1 MNNDMNQNQNQYQ
14 YQNPNQ
20 GQFQNQYQYQQNQ
33 YQYQYPQ
40 QPPES
45 PGFGVASM
53 VLGII
58 SLCLSCCAYFISI
71 PCAIVGI
78 ILGLIGLKKQAGQG
92 MATAGLVCSI
102 ISFIPAIILISTG
115 ASIVSSLKN
124 F

>member
-1 MNNDMNQNQNQYQ
+1 MYNDMNQNQY
-14 YQNPNQ
+14 PNQ
-20 GQFQNQYQYQQNQ
+20 GQFQNQ

-78 ILGLIGLKKQAGQG
+78 ILGLIGLKKQAGRG

-102 ISFIPAIILISTG
+102 ISFIPAIILISAG

-124 F
+124 FWCNIYGV

>member
-1 MNNDMNQNQNQYQ
+1 MYNDMNQNQY
-14 YQNPNQ
+14 PNQ
-20 GQFQNQYQYQQNQ
+20 GQFQNQ

-78 ILGLIGLKKQAGQG
+78 ILGLIGLKKQAGRG
-92 MATAGLVCSI
+92 MVLYVVLYHLFTRLY
-102 ISFIPAIILISTG
+102 LYQ
-115 ASIVSSLKN
+115 LEHQ
-124 F
+124 

>member
-1 MNNDMNQNQNQYQ
+1 MYNDMNQNQY
-14 YQNPNQ
+14 PNQ
-20 GQFQNQYQYQQNQ
+20 GQFQNQ

-71 PCAIVGI
+71 PSCNSWNYIGI
-78 ILGLIGLKKQAGQG
+78 DSLKKQAGRG
-92 MATAGLVCSI
+92 MATAVLYVVLYHL
-102 ISFIPAIILISTG
+102 FPRLF
-115 ASIVSSLKN
+115 LYQLEHQ
-124 F
+124 

>member
-1 MNNDMNQNQNQYQ
+1 MNQNQY
-14 YQNPNQ
+14 PNQ
-20 GQFQNQYQYQQNQ
+20 GQFQNQ

-78 ILGLIGLKKQAGQG
+78 ILGLIGLKKQAGRG
-92 MATAGLVCSI
+92 MATAVLYVVLYHL
-102 ISFIPAIILISTG
+102 FPRLF
-115 ASIVSSLKN
+115 LYQLEHQ
-124 F
+124 

>member
-1 MNNDMNQNQNQYQ
+1 MNNDMNQNQYQ

-53 VLGII
+53 VLGIV

-78 ILGLIGLKKQAGQG
+78 ILGLIGLKKKAGRG

-102 ISFIPAIILISTG
+102 ISFIPAIVIISTG
-115 ASIVSSLKN
+115 ASIVSTLNN

>member
-1 MNNDMNQNQNQYQ
+1 MYNDMNQNQY
-14 YQNPNQ
+14 PNQ
-20 GQFQNQYQYQQNQ
+20 GQFQNQ

-78 ILGLIGLKKQAGQG
+78 ILGLIGLKKQAGRG
-92 MATAGLVCSI
+92 MATAGLVCSYYI
-102 ISFIPAIILISTG
+102 IYSRDYSYINWSINSFVVKKFLM
-115 ASIVSSLKN
+115 
-124 F
+124 

>member
-1 MNNDMNQNQNQYQ
+1 MYNDMNQNQY
-14 YQNPNQ
+14 PNQ
-20 GQFQNQYQYQQNQ
+20 GQFQNQ

-78 ILGLIGLKKQAGQG
+78 ILGLIGLKKQAGLG
-92 MATAGLVCSI
+92 METAGLVCSI
-102 ISFIPAIILISTG
+102 I
-115 ASIVSSLKN
+115 
-124 F
+124 

>member
-1 MNNDMNQNQNQYQ
+1 MYNDMNQNQY
-14 YQNPNQ
+14 PNQ
-20 GQFQNQYQYQQNQ
+20 GQFQNQ

-78 ILGLIGLKKQAGQG
+78 ILGLIGLKKQAGRG

-124 F
+124 FYVTFMEYSCIV

>member
-1 MNNDMNQNQNQYQ
+1 MYNDMNQNQY
-14 YQNPNQ
+14 PNQ
-20 GQFQNQYQYQQNQ
+20 GQFQNQ

-71 PCAIVGI
+71 PSIKRINLSFFIEYIQIAKNS
-78 ILGLIGLKKQAGQG
+78 IL
-92 MATAGLVCSI
+92 
-102 ISFIPAIILISTG
+102 
-115 ASIVSSLKN
+115 
-124 F
+124 